1 MIRPIEVQARG
12 QYTIWL
18 RYSDQSEGTVD
29 LSYLIDRGVFKTL
42 KKRDVFESVFIT
54 ESGSVAWGD
63 DIELCPDALYMK
75 ITGKKLEDVLPGLK
89 TSASNA

>member
-29 LSYLIDRGVFKTL
+29 LSYLIDRGVFKSL